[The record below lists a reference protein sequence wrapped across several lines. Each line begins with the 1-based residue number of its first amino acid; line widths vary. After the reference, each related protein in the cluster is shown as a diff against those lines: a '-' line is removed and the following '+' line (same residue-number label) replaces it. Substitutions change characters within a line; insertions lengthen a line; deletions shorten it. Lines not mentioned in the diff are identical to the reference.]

1 LIKNKMLK
9 IALIGIIFFLIL
21 NIGLVLAEDCPTCRG
36 AGKIVCPECKGTGKT
51 PTGEQ
56 LGACSTCLGSGV
68 VEASVSNKG
77 ASASL
82 SDEKV
87 IVTASFQNKGEVG
100 VYGNVVAEVDGSA
113 TTYSSSSERTY
124 FPPQET
130 VQVTLTIEG
139 ISTND
144 YRYFTSQPYLRVR
157 ASVSDVDEIACPDC
171 GGTGI
176 AYSQSEDCPYCD
188 GTGFITCPDCDGT
201 GILTEGGTSL
211 HQAETPSFAFDGAI
225 IGVGVVAAAA
235 VVVVFA
241 VKRKK
246 MSEKD
251 LRKLSA
257 TEFQNWVIQRFSGK
271 AASVRDSGMGID
283 GYTSQGNPLH
293 IEQADNVDRNVIE
306 RFAGAMGR
314 IKAMNG
320 TIVAFSFS
328 DDAYRGITRARLNY
342 RTEIRMVTVKEL
354 TERKVAALM

>member
-1 LIKNKMLK
+1 LIKNKTLK
-9 IALIGIIFFLIL
+9 IALIGILFFSIL
-21 NIGLVLAEDCPTCRG
+21 NIGVVLAAECPTCHG
-36 AGKIVCPECKGTGKT
+36 IGKIVCPECKGTGKT
-51 PTGEQ
+51 ASGEE

-68 VEASVSNKG
+68 VEATISNKG
-77 ASASL
+77 ATASAS
-82 SDEKV
+82 DGT
-87 IVTASFQNKGEVG
+87 ITVTGSFQNKANVG
-100 VYGNVVAEVDGSA
+100 TYGTVVAEVDGSTA
-113 TTYSSSSERTY
+113 TYSGSSARTF
-124 FPPQET
+124 FPPQEN
-130 VQVTLTIEG
+130 VQVTVTIEG
-139 ISTND
+139 ISSND
-144 YRYFTSQPYLRVR
+144 YRYLTSQQYLRVR
-157 ASVSDVDEIACPDC
+157 AHVEDIDDVACPDC

-211 HQAETPSFAFDGAI
+211 QQDEAPSFAFDGAL
-225 IGVGVVAAAA
+225 IGVGVAAAA
-235 VVVVFA
+235 VVVVLA

-251 LRKLSA
+251 LKKLSA

-283 GYTSQGNPLH
+283 GYTSRGDPLH

-306 RFAGAMGR
+306 RFAAAMGR

-354 TERKVAALM
+354 TERKVAASM

>member
-1 LIKNKMLK
+1 LIKNKTLK
-9 IALIGIIFFLIL
+9 IALIGILFFSIL
-21 NIGLVLAEDCPTCRG
+21 NIGVVLAAECPTCHG
-36 AGKIVCPECKGTGKT
+36 IGKIVCPECKGTGKT
-51 PTGEQ
+51 ASGEE

-68 VEASVSNKG
+68 VEATISNKG
-77 ASASL
+77 ATGSAS
-82 SDEKV
+82 DGT
-87 IVTASFQNKGEVG
+87 ITVTGSFQNKASVG
-100 VYGNVVAEVDGSA
+100 TYGTVVAEVDGSTA
-113 TTYSSSSERTY
+113 TYSGSSARTF
-124 FPPQET
+124 FPPQENVGVT
-130 VQVTLTIEG
+130 VTIEG
-139 ISTND
+139 ISSND
-144 YRYFTSQPYLRVR
+144 YRYLTSQPYLRVR
-157 ASVSDVDEIACPDC
+157 AHVEDIDDVACPDC

-201 GILTEGGTSL
+201 GILTEGGTSR
-211 HQAETPSFAFDGAI
+211 QQDDAPSFAFDGAL

-235 VVVVFA
+235 VVVVLA

-251 LRKLSA
+251 LKKLSA

-283 GYTSQGNPLH
+283 GYTSRGDPLH

-306 RFAGAMGR
+306 RFAAAMGR

-342 RTEIRMVTVKEL
+342 RTEIRMVTVKEIA
-354 TERKVAALM
+354 ERKVAALM